1 MWCEIKFKVKGK
13 SSAPLTAFSWVRNG
27 TTRGIA
33 WCQIPAIININV
45 FITERTEAE
54 VDELA
59 CCRKSRGC
67 WRPRALQSILYLTIF
82 SSCFKIIIDNRKAT
96 YPVVPSQGSC
106 QTKAIAN
113 SFLEGSTLW
122 DGAHVDQTE
131 QEEQRKTYS
140 LVRLEKLVKA
150 ITNLVWMKKGIG
162 FVATAEEVYIPGLW
176 HLRGLFS

>member
-1 MWCEIKFKVKGK
+1 M
-13 SSAPLTAFSWVRNG
+13 
-27 TTRGIA
+27 
-33 WCQIPAIININV
+33 
-45 FITERTEAE
+45 FITDQTEAE

-59 CCRKSRGC
+59 CCCKSRGC
-67 WRPRALQSILYLTIF
+67 WRPRAVQSILFLTIF

-96 YPVVPSQGSC
+96 YPAVPSQGSC

-150 ITNLVWMKKGIG
+150 ITNLVWMKKGIFSSQHG
-162 FVATAEEVYIPGLW
+162 KLVSSWRFIDQHNKSKCLLVTKFHNWRTWALFPKASNVANIV
-176 HLRGLFS
+176 RRNS